1 MNTIDPEKSML
12 EKVSGLLNEGVEN
25 LDSRTGRR
33 LEHIR
38 SEALRAA
45 EKPSRFFIPGR
56 WIVVG
61 GLATAAMAA
70 GALFFWLPTS
80 PGDFPVRNIEDLEI
94 ITSQERIDFYEN
106 LDFYRWL
113 ATQENEKPKDER
125 VSWNFTASRQGNTG
139 RG

>member
-1 MNTIDPEKSML
+1 MHTKDPEKSML

-45 EKPSRFFIPGR
+45 EKPSRFFIPER

-61 GLATAAMAA
+61 GLATALMAA

-106 LDFYRWL
+106 LEFYRWL
-113 ATQENEKPKDER
+113 ATQKNENLKNGR
-125 VSWNFTASRQGNTG
+125 VSWDLTAPRQGNTG